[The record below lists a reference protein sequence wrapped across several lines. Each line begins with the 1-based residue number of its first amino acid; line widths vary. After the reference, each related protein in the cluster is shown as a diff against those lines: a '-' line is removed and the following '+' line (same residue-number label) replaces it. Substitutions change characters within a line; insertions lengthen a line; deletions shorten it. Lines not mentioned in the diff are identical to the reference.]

1 MAYVKISEINEEYN
15 SVTMS
20 GDTAYV
26 VGLPGVIGAFPYLQ
40 NNSLGT
46 ISTTVGS
53 GGAIALS
60 DIDPSWK
67 YILVTSIVDGSG
79 VDVKITSGSYVVPA
93 NAGASSFKVD
103 AAASTMVDV
112 HCACADSIVDKTSR
126 KVEYTGIVCIGDDAE
141 PGSDLSI
148 YNLQSSTSQPEQL
161 DSSDYGVDQVY
172 GSDGVYTVSLYKTTY
187 NEPVVCE
194 SLDALRSNIGV
205 GPYTLSVA
213 NEVKYVDGSS
223 KTYARFDAG
232 FMDTGYS
239 YAYSLLSN
247 GISVIYDCFVPK
259 LASDETDLESKVIQK
274 MYDYMGNGADNGAF
288 HTVESTLDYDVKFIT
303 SGGYPTYGYNSN
315 VICSNMLSVA
325 YKRGDC
331 VALID
336 HAEYDMSGTTPKLI
350 DSTDIFNEI
359 NGNNSGID
367 NTQATYGTMFTPWY
381 TYSTPIGTQDM
392 PASYGYLMTYAA
404 MIRSYPSWYAVAGLS
419 RGGVVGALTAKSAR
433 TLTNSIAETINDDIK
448 RAINPITPIRS
459 YGNVIWG
466 NKTLLVNESLKAT
479 MFLSQRI
486 MISDIKKT
494 LLSAARSLLFDQDT
508 EVLWAS
514 FRSMVTPLLDR
525 MSTGNGLSGYTI
537 TRTTSKKKNT
547 VSALVT
553 IYTVYDVEGFDI
565 TVSINPADSEASVS

>member
-26 VGLPGVIGAFPYLQ
+26 VGLPGVIGVFPYV
-40 NNSLGT
+40 GGDPVE
-46 ISTTVGS
+46 ISVSIGSDGSVNVRGLSSDITDIIVLSITEGSVSYPIVGGCIITNISGSFEVTVGGVQSAISDAMLTYINIS
-53 GGAIALS
+53 GDSRFFDRIWKPIYSGLFCNGTPETYTYG
-60 DIDPSWK
+60 IDFT
-67 YILVTSIVDGSG
+67 V
-79 VDVKITSGSYVVPA
+79 
-93 NAGASSFKVD
+93 
-103 AAASTMVDV
+103 
-112 HCACADSIVDKTSR
+112 
-126 KVEYTGIVCIGDDAE
+126 
-141 PGSDLSI
+141 
-148 YNLQSSTSQPEQL
+148 YNLQTSTSQPEQL
-161 DSSDYGVDQVY
+161 NSSDYGVDQIYV
-172 GSDGVYTVSLYKTTY
+172 SDGKCTLSLYKTTY
-187 NEPVVCE
+187 NEPVICD

-205 GPYTLSVA
+205 GPYTLSA
-213 NEVKYVDGSS
+213 ENEVKYGAVSS
-223 KTYARFDAG
+223 TTYDKFDAG

-247 GISVIYDCFVPK
+247 GISVIYDCLVPK
-259 LASDETDLESKVIQK
+259 LATGDTDLESNVIQK
-274 MYDYMGNGADNGAF
+274 VYDYMSSGAF
-288 HTVESTLDYDVKFIT
+288 YTVSSTLDYDVKFIT
-303 SGGYPTYGYNSN
+303 SGGYPTYGYNNNS
-315 VICSNMLSVA
+315 ICSSMLSVA
-325 YKRGDC
+325 ANRGDC
-331 VALID
+331 VAIID

-350 DSTDIFNEI
+350 DSTDIFDAI
-359 NGNNSGID
+359 NRDGSGID
-367 NTQATYGTMFTPWY
+367 NSQATYGTMFTPWY

-404 MIRSYPSWYAVAGLS
+404 MVKNYPSWYAVAGLS

-433 TLTNSIAETINDDIK
+433 TLTNSIAETINDDTK

-466 NKTLLVNESLKAT
+466 NKTLLTNESLKAT

-553 IYTVYDVEGFDI
+553 IYTIYDVEGFDI
-565 TVSINPADSEASVS
+565 TVSINPTDSEASVS